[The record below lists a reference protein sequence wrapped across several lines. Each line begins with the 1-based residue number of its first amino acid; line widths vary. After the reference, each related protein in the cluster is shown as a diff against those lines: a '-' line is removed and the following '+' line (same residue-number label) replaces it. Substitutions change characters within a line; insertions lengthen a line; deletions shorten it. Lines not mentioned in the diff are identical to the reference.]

1 MADSEHQG
9 GHRHNGHEHAH
20 ARGHSHPHAHGVDD
34 EAALATLLDLD
45 AEVFG
50 DYVARVM
57 DWVAGHADGLA
68 SSRILDLGC
77 GTGVGTFALLRRAE
91 DAEVIAVDGSDY
103 MLERVRGKARG
114 LGVDERVHAVKA
126 DLDQPWPDFGTVD
139 VVWTAAFMHHL
150 ADPHAALRAL
160 FDTLRPGGLL
170 AVIEMDGFPRF
181 LPDSVGAGL
190 EERCHA
196 AVAELSARQ
205 LPHRGDDW
213 GVHLADAGFTIEEAR
228 TFDIH
233 LDPPLPD
240 SAGRYALASLGR
252 LRPRLEGVLSGEDLA
267 ALDALLDP
275 ARPESLLRREDLHV
289 RTRRLGW
296 AARRP

>member
-1 MADSEHQG
+1 MAESEHRG

-20 ARGHSHPHAHGVDD
+20 ARGHGHPHTHGADD

-45 AEVFG
+45 AEVFA
-50 DYVARVM
+50 DYVAQVT

-68 SSRILDLGC
+68 ASRILDLGC
-77 GTGVGTFALLRRAE
+77 GTGVGTFALLRCAE

-103 MLERVRGKARG
+103 MLDRVRGKARG
-114 LGVDERVHAVKA
+114 LGVDKRVRAVKA
-126 DLDQPWPDFGTVD
+126 DLDTPWPDFGTVD
-139 VVWTAAFMHHL
+139 VVWTSAFMHHL
-150 ADPHAALRAL
+150 ADPRAALRTL

-196 AVAELSARQ
+196 AVAELSAQRM
-205 LPHRGDDW
+205 PHRGDDW
-213 GVHLADAGFTIEEAR
+213 GVHLAGAGFTVEEAR
-228 TFDIH
+228 TFDIR
-233 LDPPLPD
+233 LDPPLSE
-240 SAGRYALASLGR
+240 SAGRYAQTSLGR

-275 ARPESLLRREDLHV
+275 ARPESLLRRDDLHV
-289 RTRRLGW
+289 RTQRFGW